1 MKGAEQAV
9 YTDDNIAQPI
19 LRRIENEREARG
31 RERGEEQLDAKS
43 LKFPIRFRRG
53 FRLPQRSHLRTL
65 KYFVSENRGNV
76 VKNRGNIE

>member
-31 RERGEEQLDAKS
+31 RERGEE
-43 LKFPIRFRRG
+43 
-53 FRLPQRSHLRTL
+53 
-65 KYFVSENRGNV
+65 
-76 VKNRGNIE
+76 